1 MKYFSSLP
9 LISQPNFNGHSV
21 VATNLLSRNYLLP
34 SLKDNLSLY
43 YSYDL
48 RESDTPE
55 NVAYRYYNDVNRFWI
70 LLYGNNIIDPQW
82 DWPLTSNV
90 LLAYLINKY
99 STAAGST
106 DSNVVLAYI
115 QSTVHHYEKII
126 STSDTSGTQQQSI
139 TIQIDQNTYNN
150 TIQGTT
156 SATLPSGVK
165 VTQTVKTRIVSIY
178 DYENNLNES
187 KRKINIIK
195 DSYVTQMETQFT
207 NLMRK

>member
-9 LISQPNFNGHSV
+9 LISQPTFNGHEVIS
-21 VATNLLSRNYLLP
+21 TNLLNRNYLLP

-43 YSYDL
+43 YTYDL

-82 DWPLTSNV
+82 DWPLTSNM
-90 LLAYLINKY
+90 LLAYLISKY
-99 STAAGST
+99 SDAAGST
-106 DSNVVLAYI
+106 ESSVVLAYI
-115 QSTVHHYEKII
+115 QSTVHHYEKSI
-126 STSDTSGTQQQSI
+126 STSDTSGTQQQTI
-139 TIQIDQNTYNN
+139 TIQIDEDTYNS
-150 TIQGTT
+150 TVASRKT
-156 SATLPSGVK
+156 ATLPSGVV
-165 VTQTVKTRIVSIY
+165 VTQTITTRAVSIY
-178 DYENNLNES
+178 DYENTLNES

-195 DSYVTQMETQFT
+195 DSYVTQMEAQFK